1 MDGRGCCEGGGR
13 EGGGGRETPICIW
26 HVDRGWKQ
34 ELQAEV

>member
-1 MDGRGCCEGGGR
+1 MICEPIYNAWVAIMGGG
-13 EGGGGRETPICIW
+13 TPICIW